1 MQTGLEQVGQED
13 WARMRRG
20 SSREEAGE
28 KQFKVEFK
36 VESAEWRKK
45 KGVAN

>member
-28 KQFKVEFK
+28 KQFKVE
-36 VESAEWRKK
+36 SAEWRKK